1 MSYEVRLT
9 RKAEKQLARL
19 PDEAYQRVRVALL
32 ALEKDPRP
40 SGSRKLQVR
49 EDYRHRVGDYRAL
62 YKVEDA
68 RQEITVTRIGHRR
81 DVYR

>member
-19 PDEAYQRVRVALL
+19 PDEAYQRVRASLL
-32 ALEKDPRP
+32 ALEEDPRP

-49 EDYRHRVGDYRAL
+49 EDYRLRVGDYRAL

-68 RQEITVTRIGHRR
+68 HQEITVTRIGHRR